1 MKNDL
6 LIPLFHATTKHF
18 DIEKIVIADRN
29 IYHYPEVTGLLEF
42 NRPLNSPSRL
52 KCLFAA
58 DTSLAATTFLYR
70 QGVDIENIHIYQVEM
85 NCYHK
90 APFRL
95 IHELSERIKIA
106 DNVDQLID
114 EYWHPRLDWYFWEYF
129 GSSFK
134 IIEKTAT
141 AKIMDIYSFNI
152 SYEKD
157 CILSTKL

>member
-1 MKNDL
+1 
-6 LIPLFHATTKHF
+6 
-18 DIEKIVIADRN
+18 
-29 IYHYPEVTGLLEF
+29 
-42 NRPLNSPSRL
+42 
-52 KCLFAA
+52 
-58 DTSLAATTFLYR
+58 
-70 QGVDIENIHIYQVEM
+70 M
-85 NCYHK
+85 NYYHK